1 MYLSLQPD
9 LPPRVGGR
17 SQASFGFK
25 PLLAREIHGAP
36 SHGSPRKVSTAGP
49 TDYPPVSK
57 SSSAHPADSRG
68 GELPCLKKR
77 NEGSTRLRGRWEHI
91 CFATFTGTHSVCLAL
106 YPRKRRGTH
115 PRTELL
121 IGGPIP
127 VGHHASSLLSF
138 SNLSSCGSQWSFL
151 PVKIQ
156 STTYPTP
163 MECAFCSSSEGDTK
177 EQAGHSSAH

>member
-1 MYLSLQPD
+1 MCLSIQPD

-17 SQASFGFK
+17 SQASFGF
-25 PLLAREIHGAP
+25 PLLAREVHGAP
-36 SHGSPRKVSTAGP
+36 SHGSPRRVSTAGP

-68 GELPCLKKR
+68 GELPRLKKR
-77 NEGSTRLRGRWEHI
+77 NEGSTRLRGGWEHI
-91 CFATFTGTHSVCLAL
+91 CFATFTGTHSVRLAL
-106 YPRKRRGTH
+106 NPRKRHGTN

-127 VGHHASSLLSF
+127 VDHHASSLLSF

-156 STTYPTP
+156 SINHLPNTHGV
-163 MECAFCSSSEGDTK
+163 CLLFK
-177 EQAGHSSAH
+177 F